1 VPPAQPA
8 DQPAG
13 QPVSQ
18 PRPAAQEASDA
29 AAPERPLPSL
39 AEPDTAPFWAATRD
53 HRLTYQVCASCGEV
67 IFFPRRHCPGCLS
80 VDTEWHDSA
89 GDGTVY
95 TFTVIRQHGQPYFRG
110 RLPYV
115 LGFIDLDEGF
125 RLLAEIDTA
134 PDTVRVGQ
142 RVTVGWEDH
151 AELAVPVFRL
161 AQDQLSAG

>member
-1 VPPAQPA
+1 MPA
-8 DQPAG
+8 DQPADE
-13 QPVSQ
+13 
-18 PRPAAQEASDA
+18 PRAAEKEASDTA
-29 AAPERPLPSL
+29 PPERPLPSL
-39 AEPDTAPFWAATRD
+39 AEPDTAPF
-53 HRLTYQVCASCGEV
+53 GEV

-134 PDTVRVGQ
+134 TDTVRVGQ

-151 AELAVPVFRL
+151 AELAVPVFRP
-161 AQDQLSAG
+161 AAG